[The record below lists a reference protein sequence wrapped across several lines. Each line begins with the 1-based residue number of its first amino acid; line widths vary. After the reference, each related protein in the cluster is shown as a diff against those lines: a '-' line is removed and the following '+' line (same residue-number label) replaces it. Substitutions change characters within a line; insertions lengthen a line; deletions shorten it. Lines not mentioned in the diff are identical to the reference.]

1 MFILIFRNFV
11 GTLKGF
17 DQRYDNFLNSKKAC
31 FLNIVII
38 FFSSI
43 NLILEDTHERVYSTN
58 AGVEQVV
65 LGLHLVRG
73 DNIAVIGEVDEE
85 IDKRIDLNNV
95 RAEPIA
101 SIVRG

>member
-1 MFILIFRNFV
+1 MNFRNFV

-17 DQRYDNFLNSKKAC
+17 DQQ
-31 FLNIVII
+31 
-38 FFSSI
+38 I

>member
-1 MFILIFRNFV
+1 MLPEYCHYF
-11 GTLKGF
+11 
-17 DQRYDNFLNSKKAC
+17 
-31 FLNIVII
+31 

>member
-1 MFILIFRNFV
+1 MICRNFV

-17 DQRYDNFLNSKKAC
+17 DQ
-31 FLNIVII
+31 V
-38 FFSSI
+38 I
-43 NLILEDTHERVYSTN
+43 NLILEDTHERVYSPN

-95 RAEPIA
+95 RAEQIA
-101 SIVRG
+101 SIVHG

>member
-1 MFILIFRNFV
+1 MLPEYCHF
-11 GTLKGF
+11 
-17 DQRYDNFLNSKKAC
+17 
-31 FLNIVII
+31 